1 MNKEQSKKSMK
12 RLNPL
17 NYVLMAMLAVTGV
30 SATRAEMLSAYIG
43 IDGRQ
48 TLGSGIYAGQPNP
61 NFGRL
66 TFLHAHWYESTFANN
81 HYHGIGPYSYSGP
94 AGAPTVNNTSS
105 GNRIPEVYTALP
117 PLTLLTA
124 TPVYP
129 LYAGR
134 LMSLRSEEH
143 YSDMRLRPTFD
154 LKQYP
159 TNSGEYY
166 MFISSAG
173 TRTNSLAGVAVA
185 LELVAKTA
193 GLAIGNP
200 SKVDVLIN
208 PGDRMLLGAGD
219 SWEALPLFSVA
230 GDAAVGTYT
239 ASLKLVDLNAA
250 DYTTNQSGVFHL
262 DFRVQPPPTL
272 TIAETVKIEAP
283 LVTDGYVLQ
292 WATDPSGPWTSY
304 TNLQYTVEVVG
315 SGESAQQT
323 YKRYWTI
330 AKSGPQQFFRMYKP

>member
-1 MNKEQSKKSMK
+1 MK
-12 RLNPL
+12 RLNL
-17 NYVLMAMLAVTGV
+17 SKVTVVAAVWATTLAGT
-30 SATRAEMLSAYIG
+30 ARAEMLTTYIG
-43 IDGRQ
+43 IDGRE
-48 TLGSGIYAGQPNP
+48 TLVSGVYVGQPNP

-81 HYHGIGPYSYSGP
+81 HYHGIGAYSYSGP
-94 AGAPTVNNTSS
+94 AGSPTINNTSS

-124 TPVYP
+124 TPAHP

-134 LMSLRSEEH
+134 LMSLRSTEH

-159 TNSGEYY
+159 TNSGQYY
-166 MFISSAG
+166 MFASSAG

-185 LELVAKTA
+185 LELVAKTD

-200 SKVDVLIN
+200 TNVNLLVS
-208 PGDRMLLGAGD
+208 PGDRMLLGEGD

-230 GDAAVGTYT
+230 GDAAEGTYT
-239 ASLKLVDLNAA
+239 ATLKLVDLNAA

-292 WATDPSGPWTSY
+292 WATDASGPWTSY
-304 TNLQYTVEVVG
+304 TNLQYTVEVIG

-323 YKRYWTI
+323 FKRYWTI
-330 AKSGPQQFFRMYKP
+330 PKTGPQQFFRMYKP

>member
-1 MNKEQSKKSMK
+1 MK
-12 RLNPL
+12 RLKQL
-17 NYVLMAMLAVTGV
+17 NCALMATLALAGV
-30 SATRAEMLSAYIG
+30 SVMRAETLNTYIG
-43 IDGRQ
+43 IDSRA
-48 TLGSGIYAGQPNP
+48 TLVSGVYVGQPNP

-81 HYHGIGPYSYSGP
+81 HYHGIGTYSYSGP
-94 AGAPTVNNTSS
+94 AGSPTINNTSS

-124 TPVYP
+124 TAAHP

-159 TNSGEYY
+159 TNSAEYF
-166 MFISSAG
+166 MFASSAG

-185 LELVAKTA
+185 LELVSKTA

-200 SKVDVLIN
+200 TNVNLLNN
-208 PGDRMLLGAGD
+208 PGDRMTLGEGD

-230 GDAAVGTYT
+230 GDAAAGTYT
-239 ASLKLVDLNAA
+239 ASLKLVDLNAV

-262 DFRVQPPPTL
+262 DFRVQPAPTL
-272 TIAETVKIEAP
+272 TIADTVKIEAP

-292 WATDPSGPWTSY
+292 WASNANGPWTSY
-304 TNLQYTVEVVG
+304 TNLQHTVEMIG

-323 YKRYWTI
+323 FKRYYTI
-330 AKSGPQQFFRMYKP
+330 PKNGAQMFFRMAKP